1 MEWKLN
7 YHSVV
12 GEMISLIMEF
22 VVSGKLSEMSVLFI
36 ISLMMEDVAD
46 RDEKV

>member
-46 RDEKV
+46 RDAKV